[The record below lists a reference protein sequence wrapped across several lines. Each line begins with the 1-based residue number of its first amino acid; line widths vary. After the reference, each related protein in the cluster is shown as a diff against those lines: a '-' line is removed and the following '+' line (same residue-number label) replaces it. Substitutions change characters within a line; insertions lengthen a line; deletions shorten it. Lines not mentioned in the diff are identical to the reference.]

1 MTETTWRVMST
12 NQSSQSDVLAQAID
26 EADAVVVGI
35 GAGMSA
41 SDGFTYIG
49 KRFTQNFPD
58 FIEKYGFLICYRQ
71 VCIHLKVGKNTGHFK
86 VDLLH

>member
-49 KRFTQNFPD
+49 K
-58 FIEKYGFLICYRQ
+58 
-71 VCIHLKVGKNTGHFK
+71 
-86 VDLLH
+86 DLPKIFRIL

>member
-49 KRFTQNFPD
+49 KRFIQNFPD
-58 FIEKYGFLICYRQ
+58 FIEK
-71 VCIHLKVGKNTGHFK
+71 
-86 VDLLH
+86 

>member
-41 SDGFTYIG
+41 SDGFTYI
-49 KRFTQNFPD
+49 
-58 FIEKYGFLICYRQ
+58 
-71 VCIHLKVGKNTGHFK
+71 
-86 VDLLH
+86 